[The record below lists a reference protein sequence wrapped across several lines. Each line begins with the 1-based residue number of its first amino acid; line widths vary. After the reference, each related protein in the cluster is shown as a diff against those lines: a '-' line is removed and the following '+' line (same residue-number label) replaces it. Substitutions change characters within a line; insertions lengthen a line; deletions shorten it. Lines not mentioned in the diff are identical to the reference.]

1 MNSFGQV
8 VRARRKQLG
17 LQLTEVAKR
26 AGTVK
31 GYLSGVESGKLRPP
45 APKVTA
51 KLAKV
56 LDLDPLDLVEL
67 GWAEKAPALIRDRVR
82 TRLQQDN
89 PLYLAQIVEPEVP
102 KVDMVIPERKE
113 TA

>member
-8 VRARRKQLG
+8 VRARRRQLG
-17 LQLTEVAKR
+17 LTLEQLAKKV
-26 AGTVK
+26 GTHK
-31 GYLSGVESGKLRPP
+31 GYVSGTENGKVRPP
-45 APKVTA
+45 AAKLTL
-51 KLAKV
+51 KLAKA
-56 LDLDPLDLVEL
+56 LDLNALDLVEL

-89 PLYLAQIVEPEVP
+89 PLYNAQIVEPEAP
-102 KVDMVIPERKE
+102 KVDMVIPSRKE